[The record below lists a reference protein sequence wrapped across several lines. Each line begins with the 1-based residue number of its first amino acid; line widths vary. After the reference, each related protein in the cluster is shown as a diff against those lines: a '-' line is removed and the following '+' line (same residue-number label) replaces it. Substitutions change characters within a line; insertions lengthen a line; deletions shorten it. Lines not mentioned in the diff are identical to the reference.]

1 MTRKNDSTAK
11 PDVQTGGSAVQ
22 TNGGAYIG
30 GNVSVGDNSKFVGRD
45 DNSTSGASAEQ
56 IAQLFQ
62 AIYKQI
68 DAKPELK
75 PEDKQDLHADVH
87 DVQTEVAKGDQ
98 ADESFLERRLRNIQR
113 MAPDILDV
121 IVTTFADPALGLA
134 KVVQKVM
141 AKAKATN

>member
-1 MTRKNDSTAK
+1 MMSGQSDSTGR
-11 PDVQTGGSAVQ
+11 PDIQTG
-22 TNGGAYIG
+22 GGAYIG
-30 GNVSVGDNSKFVGRD
+30 GSVSVDGNSKFVGRD

-68 DAKPELK
+68 DQKSDLK

-134 KVVQKVM
+134 TVVQKVAAT
-141 AKAKATN
+141 AKAEAG

>member
-1 MTRKNDSTAK
+1 MSTNSESSARQ
-11 PDVQTGGSAVQ
+11 DVQTG
-22 TNGGAYIG
+22 GGAYIG
-30 GNVSVGDNSKFVGRD
+30 GNVTVGDNSKFVGRD
-45 DNSTSGASAEQ
+45 DHSTSGASAEQ

-62 AIYKQI
+62 AIFKQI
-68 DAKPELK
+68 DEKPNLK

-87 DVQTEVAKGDQ
+87 DVQTEIAKGDQ

-134 KVVQKVM
+134 KVVQKIM
-141 AKAKATN
+141 AKAKAEATA